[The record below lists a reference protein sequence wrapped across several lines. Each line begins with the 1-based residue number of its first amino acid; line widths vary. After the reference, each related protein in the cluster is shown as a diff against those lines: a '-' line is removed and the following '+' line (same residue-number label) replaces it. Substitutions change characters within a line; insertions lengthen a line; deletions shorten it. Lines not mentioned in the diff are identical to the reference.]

1 MRLFSVSKRQHPIG
15 HNQSKKKF
23 GGGRKM
29 EWQLKRQSPRFT
41 THKLFQRAMDLS
53 FSMFLYEKHTFLLE
67 EGNEKEKEKKKKS
80 LSESKPSPDAAA
92 AVFLNPCV
100 RAAPV
105 AKPLIKTQRGQVP

>member
-80 LSESKPSPDAAA
+80 LS
-92 AVFLNPCV
+92 
-100 RAAPV
+100 
-105 AKPLIKTQRGQVP
+105 